1 MTLIFKRPLIEKIR
15 RLEKTATRRVSKPN
29 VKEEGIYRLRVDYR
43 GSLTDRISVKRLHT
57 QSLGSMTQEDVRKE
71 GFKSKEEFMDNW
83 VELYGSWDR
92 EHIAWVVEFEYLGT
106 GLDEF

>member
-1 MTLIFKRPLIEKIR
+1 MTLIFKKPLIEKIR
-15 RLEKTATRRVSKPN
+15 RLEKTATRRASRPN
-29 VKEEGIYRLRVDYR
+29 VKEGGIYRLRVDYR

-71 GFKSKEEFMDNW
+71 GFKSMEEFMDNW

-92 EHIAWVVEFEYLGT
+92 EHIVWVVEFEYLGT